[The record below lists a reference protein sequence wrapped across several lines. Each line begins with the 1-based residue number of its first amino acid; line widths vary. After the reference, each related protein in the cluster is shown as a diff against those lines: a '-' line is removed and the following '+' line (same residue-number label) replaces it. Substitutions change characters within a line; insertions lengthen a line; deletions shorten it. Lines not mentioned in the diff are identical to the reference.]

1 MHFAAGDITDFLSID
16 LHTIIPNWLNLLIL
30 FLVFKH
36 FLFKPVNKILESRKQ
51 EVANTYKEADEAK
64 ENAKALETEYS
75 EKLANAK
82 EESAEIVKA
91 ATRKAQLRS
100 DEIIADAKAE
110 AKAVV
115 DNAHDQIERE
125 KKIAVNQIK
134 DEITDIALSA
144 ASAVVEKEINRQ
156 DNERLIESF
165 IDGVGDL

>member
-16 LHTIIPNWLNLLIL
+16 LHTIIPNWINLLIL

-82 EESAEIVKA
+82 EESAELVKA

>member
-16 LHTIIPNWLNLLIL
+16 LHTIIPNWINLLIL

>member
-36 FLFKPVNKILESRKQ
+36 FLFKPVNKILESRKE

-64 ENAKALETEYS
+64 ENAKALEAEYS
-75 EKLANAK
+75 SKLANAK

-91 ATRKAQLRS
+91 ATKKAQIRS

-144 ASAVVEKEINRQ
+144 ATAVVEKEINRK

-165 IDGVGDL
+165 IDGVGEL